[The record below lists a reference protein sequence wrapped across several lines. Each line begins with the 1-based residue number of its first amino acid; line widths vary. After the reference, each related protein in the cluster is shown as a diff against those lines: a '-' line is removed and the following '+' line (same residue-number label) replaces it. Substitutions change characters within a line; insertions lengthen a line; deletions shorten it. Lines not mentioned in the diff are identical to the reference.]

1 MKIFIG
7 SESDVHADKILSPIR
22 KQLSIEIDK
31 LLSSKS
37 TNYYGNDITTLCII
51 STCVSTEFLND
62 SNWKE
67 RVRYSKK
74 DGSTDIRLSIN
85 YDKLLSSSKDEQ
97 IELYF
102 NNIVDSI
109 RKLKS
114 KYPKLDFQ
122 ADKLIYDITQIFSC
136 MKNKYNF

>member
-1 MKIFIG
+1 MKIFLS
-7 SESDVHADKILSPIR
+7 SESDVFADSIISPLRKRLSNE
-22 KQLSIEIDK
+22 IEE
-31 LLSSKS
+31 LLSNK
-37 TNYYGNDITTLCII
+37 TTDYYGNDITTLCII

-67 RVRYSKK
+67 RVRYSRK
-74 DGSTDIRLSIN
+74 DGSTDIRLNIN

-97 IELYF
+97 FELYF

-109 RKLKS
+109 RKFNS

-122 ADKLIYDITQIFSC
+122 ADKLIDDISEIFSSI
-136 MKNKYNF
+136 KK

>member
-1 MKIFIG
+1 MKIFLS
-7 SESDVHADKILSPIR
+7 SESDVFADSIISPLRKRLSNE
-22 KQLSIEIDK
+22 IEE
-31 LLSSKS
+31 LLSNK
-37 TNYYGNDITTLCII
+37 TTDYYGNDITTLCII

-67 RVRYSKK
+67 RVRYSRK
-74 DGSTDIRLSIN
+74 DGSTDIRLNIN

-97 IELYF
+97 FELYF

-109 RKLKS
+109 RKFNS

-122 ADKLIYDITQIFSC
+122 ADKLTDDISEIFSSI
-136 MKNKYNF
+136 KK